1 MAPRRRSVVPTIDLK
16 VTRPSIDSLQ
26 PNWMGDGRLNKDR
39 FAQLSIFL
47 LFELGSG
54 VHTHR
59 ERAPRRWWR
68 RLLTVIGRQNLFA
81 RLLLLFRY
89 RYLFSLSSFF
99 GFLIWN
105 SLLWTERFLHF
116 FSERLKMWTSS
127 IIWPRV
133 GHTHTHTHTQ
143 RRQLEGLWCW
153 CFHYYYY
160 LTLFDIIFFL
170 NFRWYSDNSFLQ
182 GCHGNAD
189 GRPYIDREV
198 TVSAMQQRKI
208 DARYINVSFDVSAS
222 LYFT

>member
-39 FAQLSIFL
+39 FAQLSILL

-99 GFLIWN
+99 WFFDPKFPSLDGAFLAFFFRA
-105 SLLWTERFLHF
+105 TENV
-116 FSERLKMWTSS
+116 S
-127 IIWPRV
+127 IVDHLTPS
-133 GHTHTHTHTQ
+133 GAHTHTHTHTH
-143 RRQLEGLWCW
+143 RGGSWRVCDAGVFIIIIIIWLYLISFFFKFSVILW
-153 CFHYYYY
+153 
-160 LTLFDIIFFL
+160 
-170 NFRWYSDNSFLQ
+170 Q
-182 GCHGNAD
+182 
-189 GRPYIDREV
+189 
-198 TVSAMQQRKI
+198 
-208 DARYINVSFDVSAS
+208 
-222 LYFT
+222 